1 MTPNCYILCFQ
12 FRFGGSAANIDI
24 SFDGINDRLKKDV
37 PSTDSKDTGTMTL
50 PVYEGTEIVSGKVDI
65 SIPSGK
71 KVDHLGIKIEMLGFV
86 GKKMSHDWL
95 VCCDSY

>member
-1 MTPNCYILCFQ
+1 
-12 FRFGGSAANIDI
+12 
-24 SFDGINDRLKKDV
+24 
-37 PSTDSKDTGTMTL
+37 MTL